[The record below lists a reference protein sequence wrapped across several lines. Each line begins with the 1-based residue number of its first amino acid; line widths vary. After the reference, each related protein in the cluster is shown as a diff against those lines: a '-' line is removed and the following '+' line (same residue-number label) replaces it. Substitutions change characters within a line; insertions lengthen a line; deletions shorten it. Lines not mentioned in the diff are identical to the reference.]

1 MLGWFIAAVVVNY
14 LEHLNMLN
22 ISDQYFRLSTDT
34 LFLLL
39 LLLLLLSKHMILCI
53 KAALSVFSTPC
64 ISACQLFLILW
75 FADVGLADMSLEG
88 GVLERE
94 WYGWS

>member
-1 MLGWFIAAVVVNY
+1 
-14 LEHLNMLN
+14 MLN

-39 LLLLLLSKHMILCI
+39 LLLLLLSNVSVGMILCI

-94 WYGWS
+94 WYGWC